1 MKHMLD
7 KSILAKS
14 LGFNGVHIL
23 LCLKWSLKNLS
34 SGMLHYV
41 LATGNEAPDNFKLSE
56 GFPVMGK
63 QPLYI
68 CWSTAGDLDSF
79 WFTSAHLFNM
89 SWQSG
94 QQSPSTLIEEYW
106 KGKEN
111 FMHASLVELLID
123 LLDNLK
129 SAFLKVAKRTILVM
143 SMPVKKYLTNFI
155 LF

>member
-1 MKHMLD
+1 MFIFVNALVRHILE

-14 LGFNGVHIL
+14 VGFNAVHIL

-41 LATGNEAPDNFKLSE
+41 LATGNDAPDSIKLSE

-63 QPLYI
+63 QPLCI
-68 CWSTAGDLDSF
+68 CWSTVGDLDSF
-79 WFTSAHLFNM
+79 WFTGAHLFNM
-89 SWQSG
+89 SWRSG
-94 QQSPSTLIEEYW
+94 QQLPSTLIEEYW

-111 FMHASLVELLID
+111 VTCASVVKLLIV

-129 SAFLKVAKRTILVM
+129 RAFLKVAKRIIFVM
-143 SMPVKKYLTNFI
+143 SMPV
-155 LF
+155 

>member
-1 MKHMLD
+1 MLD

-23 LCLKWSLKNLS
+23 LWLKWSLKNLS

-41 LATGNEAPDNFKLSE
+41 LATRNEAPDNIKLSE

-63 QPLYI
+63 QPFCI
-68 CWSTAGDLDSF
+68 CWSTVGDLDSF

-94 QQSPSTLIEEYW
+94 QQLPSTLTEDYW

-111 FMHASLVELLID
+111 FMHASLVELLIV

-129 SAFLKVAKRTILVM
+129 STFLKVAKRTIFVM
-143 SMPVKKYLTNFI
+143 SMTV
-155 LF
+155 